1 MSRLG
6 AVRELFCGGQADVR
20 RDRCSESDGDPRG
33 GPGRGSVGRRRP
45 PGARARAPTRGSAG
59 ARLGRRG
66 RCRACKA
73 DADLRSRRDPL
84 RSAKVVSRR
93 AGSRAPGLREEGTPA
108 PPRCPSHEVTRDR
121 TAPGA
126 RRRQR
131 DRGTLAPG
139 IVLDRLAQVR
149 GHARVRRDHFPRA
162 TAWSGDA
169 PARWWRVG
177 RGGNQADGPRRHEDP
192 PTVCTRVHRNPCS
205 EATWASVRIG
215 PCCFSCGTSA
225 ARLRH
230 ACGTSAREP
239 SRGTRRFGRAT
250 AGRPSCLPRNRSRPG
265 RGRPCRRAA
274 RAGGRPR
281 AALRRSTA
289 RPDAA
294 AVLVSAS
301 KCRLARAE
309 EERDWR

>member
-1 MSRLG
+1 MPRPDRACSVSARARASFLWSYKLRKASRPMSRLG
-6 AVRELFCGGQADVR
+6 AAREPSCGGQADVR
-20 RDRCSESDGDPRG
+20 GDRCSESHGDPRG

-59 ARLGRRG
+59 APLGRRG

-84 RSAKVVSRR
+84 RSAKVGSRR

-108 PPRCPSHEVTRDR
+108 PPRCPSREVARDR
-121 TAPGA
+121 TATGA

-162 TAWSGDA
+162 TAWSGSN
-169 PARWWRVG
+169 PCLHLERVVQAR
-177 RGGNQADGPRRHEDP
+177 
-192 PTVCTRVHRNPCS
+192 TVCTRVHRSPCS
-205 EATWASVRIG
+205 EATWVSVRIG
-215 PCCFSCGTSA
+215 PCCFSCGTCA
-225 ARLRH
+225 ARVRH
-230 ACGTSAREP
+230 VCGTSAREP

-250 AGRPSCLPRNRSRPG
+250 AGRPSYPPRNRSRSWPG
-265 RGRPCRRAA
+265 SSMPASRSSRRTSSSGA
-274 RAGGRPR
+274 
-281 AALRRSTA
+281 
-289 RPDAA
+289 
-294 AVLVSAS
+294 
-301 KCRLARAE
+301 
-309 EERDWR
+309 